1 MALVIRDG
9 MVVTPAGDDVRA
21 ERATIVVEGDRIARV
36 AWGSEAGRVES
47 TAGDQVIDATR
58 ALVIP
63 GLVDAHSHF
72 YGTLI
77 PGLIDPTARRR
88 CWKTARRASRRRSP
102 RSAR

>member
-36 AWGSEAGRVES
+36 AWGSDAGRVES
-47 TAGDQVIDATR
+47 TVGDKVIDAAR

-72 YGTLI
+72 YGTVI
-77 PGLIDPTARRR
+77 PGLIDRL
-88 CWKTARRASRRRSP
+88 C
-102 RSAR
+102 